1 MFNLLRDLHADLYLL
16 AVCCVENGGYSKQNG
31 IKALQV
37 SSCPTFLP
45 QRATDVFN
53 VS

>member
-1 MFNLLRDLHADLYLL
+1 MLTHICYLP
-16 AVCCVENGGYSKQNG
+16 VCCVENGGYSKQNG

-53 VS
+53 VSWFAAIY